1 MNTTTDSS
9 CDWPLKGLF
18 VVEAASFVAGPA
30 AGMSLA
36 QMGADVVRVDPPA
49 GGSDAARWPL
59 TPEGASLFWANL
71 NKGKRSVALDYRT
84 PEGHELLV
92 ELATRSGP
100 GAGIFMDNMVGRR
113 RVTYEELVAR
123 RDDVIHVHIQG
134 RANGGP
140 AVDYTINAEVGVPQ
154 MTGPEDSSRPVNHVV
169 PAWDLVTG
177 MTAVSSVLAALNR
190 RRNTGGGAK
199 VDIALADV
207 ALSGVGAMGWLAE
220 AELAQ
225 RPRIRHGNHM
235 FGAFGNDFVTS
246 DGRPVMVVALTP
258 GQWRALRDVTETADV
273 FDALEKVL
281 DADLDLETDRYRLRE
296 TISAVLRPWFAQRG
310 YETVSALLTRAHV
323 LWSPYR
329 DTFQAAAEARRDPDS
344 VAAEIEQPGIGPMLA
359 TGSPVRWHDRRTG
372 PVPAPRLGVDTE
384 SVLSSALGLTAA
396 ELGDL
401 HSRGV
406 IGLADDG
413 GAARG

>member
-1 MNTTTDSS
+1 MSTTTDSTY
-9 CDWPLKGLF
+9 DRPLEGLF

-59 TPEGASLFWANL
+59 TAEGASLFWANL
-71 NKGKRSVALDYRT
+71 NKGKRSVAIDYRN

-92 ELATRSGP
+92 ELATRPGP
-100 GAGIFMDNMVGRR
+100 GAGIFLDNMVGRR
-113 RVTYEELVAR
+113 RVTYEQLVER
-123 RDDVIHVHIQG
+123 RDDVVHVHIQG

-177 MTAVSSVLAALNR
+177 MTAVSSLLAALNR
-190 RRNTGGGAK
+190 RRDTGEGAK

-225 RPRIRHGNHM
+225 RPRERHGNHM

-296 TISAVLRPWFAQRG
+296 TISAVLRPWFAQRD

-396 ELGDL
+396 ELGGL
-401 HSRGV
+401 HARGV
-406 IGLADDG
+406 IALAEG
-413 GAARG
+413 GSPRG